1 MPKQRLSTFIGKT
14 IKYLMR
20 LRGGGSALPGLVVEK
35 IDPGYLKR
43 TLEQLPMGV
52 VVISGTNGKTT
63 TTKIVS
69 ELLESAGLKVITN
82 KTGSN
87 FSRGII
93 AALLDYVDCQG
104 RLDASIAVLELD
116 EAWAV
121 RFIEQVKPRYSLLL
135 NVSEDQVDR
144 FGGADTTAKML
155 EKIAFATTNTIV
167 LNRDDPRLS
176 MIGDKLKSV
185 KTVFFGA
192 SKPILND
199 RSMEYDNKS
208 SPTRVADV
216 ELVSIEKSKITLRFD
231 GHDYTA
237 APALSGIHNFLN
249 ITAAVSLVRQILD
262 ASQDMDK
269 IVSTIPTIQPAFG
282 RGETLDINNQSLK
295 LSLVK
300 NLASFQATIDNLP
313 ERSKRT
319 MLVINNHYADGK
331 DISWLKKADFS
342 NLQSVD
348 VVSGIC
354 ADEATN
360 YLEERGVS
368 IGRTISKPSE
378 ALDFFLRNESSDQ
391 KQLLCSYTAMIEVR
405 KLLSKYTSLKK
416 ID

>member
-35 IDPGYLKR
+35 IDPDYLKR
-43 TLEQLPMGV
+43 TLEQLPMGA

-69 ELLESAGLKVITN
+69 ELLESSGLKVITN

-93 AALLDYVDCQG
+93 ATLLDYVDCQG

-155 EKIAFATTNTIV
+155 EKIAFATTDTIV
-167 LNRDDPRLS
+167 LNRDDSRLS

-192 SKPILND
+192 SRSILND
-199 RSMEYDNKS
+199 RSMEDDNKS
-208 SPTRVADV
+208 SPTRVTDV

-237 APALSGIHNFLN
+237 VPALSGIHNFLN

-262 ASQDMDK
+262 ADQDMNK

-282 RGETLDINNQSLK
+282 RGETLNINNQSLK

-378 ALDFFLRNESSDQ
+378 ALDFFLRNENSDQ
-391 KQLLCSYTAMIEVR
+391 KQLLCSYTAMIELR

-416 ID
+416 